1 LQAHSANAA
10 RCSSTACIGAG
21 LRVAGHRLV
30 RGSGMHL
37 QSGLPRKFDLRAAA
51 RGRYMQVHP
60 MSIHPRM
67 SASISVQYAARVA
80 AGKIERDSAQEAVVA
95 DLARLEQRIAQHRLA
110 RKSSSLGWLFGT
122 RACETEDIKGLY
134 IFGEVGRGKTMLMDL
149 FFAASP
155 VARKRRV
162 HFHEFMTDVHER
174 IYALRQKAKLG
185 ETNGEDPIALT
196 AVAIAQETWLLC
208 FDEFHVTDIADA
220 MILGRLFKRLF
231 ELDVVVVATS
241 NVPPSELYKDGLN
254 RALFLP
260 FIALIE
266 QHMEIVPLQAR
277 ADFRLEKLAGTPVWY
292 VPADRAADAALD
304 EAWRRLTAGHV
315 GEAQDLLVK
324 GRAVH
329 VPCAAMGV
337 ARFTFHD
344 LCQQPLAAADYLKI
358 AHEFHTIMI
367 DHIPV
372 MDYERRDEAKR
383 FIILIDTLYDNAIKL
398 IASAEA
404 EPDALYRASDG
415 FEAYE
420 FNRTA
425 SRLIEM
431 RSQAYLALPHGHGHG
446 LASGS
451 AEGLVET

>member
-1 LQAHSANAA
+1 MRGSTLAEATMALLKKYRALVDQGVIAPDPAQSITAA
-10 RCSSTACIGAG
+10 RLDA
-21 LRVAGHRLV
+21 
-30 RGSGMHL
+30 
-37 QSGLPRKFDLRAAA
+37 
-51 RGRYMQVHP
+51 
-60 MSIHPRM
+60 
-67 SASISVQYAARVA
+67 
-80 AGKIERDSAQEAVVA
+80 
-95 DLARLEQRIAQHRLA
+95 LARRL
-110 RKSSSLGWLFGT
+110 RKWCRRTGLAAWLRGKEE
-122 RACETEDIKGLY
+122 APKGLY
-134 IFGEVGRGKTMLMDL
+134 IFGAVGRGKTMLMDL
-149 FFAASP
+149 FFQTTKFRP
-155 VARKRRV
+155 KRRV
-162 HFHEFMTDVHER
+162 HFHEFMAEVHDR
-174 IYALRQKAKLG
+174 IGAARKKTPG
-185 ETNGEDPIALT
+185 DPIPR
-196 AVAIAQETWLLC
+196 VARELAAKSALLC
-208 FDEFHVTDIADA
+208 FDEMHVTDIADA
-220 MILGRLFKRLF
+220 MILGRLFKGLF
-231 ELDVVVVATS
+231 EHQVVVVATS

-254 RALFLP
+254 RQLFLP

-266 QHMEIVPLQAR
+266 EHMDIMQLEAR
-277 ADFRLEKLAGTPVWY
+277 TDFRLEKLAGAPVWY

-315 GEAQDLLVK
+315 GEPQDLVVK
-324 GRAVH
+324 GRTVH

-398 IASAEA
+398 IASAAA
-404 EPDALYRASDG
+404 EPDALYRASEG

-431 RSQAYLALPHGHGHG
+431 RSQAYLALPHGHGHAV
-446 LASGS
+446 ASGS

>member
-1 LQAHSANAA
+1 
-10 RCSSTACIGAG
+10 
-21 LRVAGHRLV
+21 
-30 RGSGMHL
+30 
-37 QSGLPRKFDLRAAA
+37 
-51 RGRYMQVHP
+51 MQVHP

-95 DLARLEQRIAQHRLA
+95 DLARLEKRIAQHRLA

-266 QHMEIVPLQAR
+266 QHMEIVPLHAR

-446 LASGS
+446 VASGS